1 MNPRVEKAL
10 LKLKCYEKTHLELY
24 EDMFSGRRDGWYELD
39 FLAVAVLK
47 RSLHLTTGF
56 CTLIRA
62 RNFIAAVPLLRLQ
75 VDNLLRFSAAWL
87 VNDPHAFA
95 RQVVNGTKVK
105 DLKDRSGKPMCDS
118 YLNSICGN
126 KYSKIPKLY
135 DAASGYIHLS
145 NMHVYNAIQASK
157 TGNGKFVAKVSA
169 EDDYVTDKL
178 YIEAI
183 EFFDYTIKILFSY
196 ISAWIAT
203 KDHPQDIATLEEPLP
218 L

>member
-24 EDMFSGRRDGWYELD
+24 EDMFSGRPDGWYELD

-75 VDNLLRFSAAWL
+75 LDTFLRFSAAWL
-87 VNDPHAFA
+87 VDDPHDFA
-95 RQVVNGTKVK
+95 RQVVNGKPIAK
-105 DLKDRSGKPMCDS
+105 LKDKSGKLMSDS
-118 YLNSICGN
+118 YLKHIRN
-126 KYSKIPKLY
+126 KVHPWVCALY
-135 DAASGYIHLS
+135 DRASGYIHLS
-145 NMHVYNAIQASK
+145 NMHVFNAIQASK
-157 TGNGKFVAKVSA
+157 TGDGKFVAKVSA
-169 EDDYVTDKL
+169 EDEYIPDKL
-178 YIEAI
+178 YLEAI
-183 EFFDYTIKILFSY
+183 QFFDDTTKILFSY

-203 KDHPQDIATLEEPLP
+203 KDHPQAIEKLEKLF
-218 L
+218 